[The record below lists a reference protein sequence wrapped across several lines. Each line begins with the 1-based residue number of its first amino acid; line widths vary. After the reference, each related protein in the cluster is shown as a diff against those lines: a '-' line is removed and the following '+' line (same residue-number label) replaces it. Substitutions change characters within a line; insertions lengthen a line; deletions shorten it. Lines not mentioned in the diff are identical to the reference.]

1 MKQNNKKLVGLTG
14 TIASGKSTVAAYLAR
29 RFGIPTV
36 DADAVNREVLD
47 EAETKARL
55 RELFGGD
62 IFTPDGAVDRKAL
75 AAVVFNDAEKLSA
88 LTAVSWPR
96 ILCRIREWAASQEA
110 PIVLVEAIDLLKTTL
125 RDEMDEIWVVFA
137 PAEVRVRRMTEN
149 RAMTEEE
156 ARARIASQWSDET
169 YLENATRVIR
179 SDGSLRRMYCDAR
192 RAVRALRRK

>member
-62 IFTPDGAVDRKAL
+62 IFTPDGAVDRRAL

-179 SDGSLRRMYCDAR
+179 SDGSLRRLYRDAR